1 MNDLT
6 LVLGGGGVAGVA
18 WITGVA
24 AGLADEG
31 IDLRDAQQILG
42 TSAGSTVGAQLWS
55 SESLEALFAR
65 QADPAH
71 QTPELSPPFSALRT
85 LFAAFQDIGRI
96 ADRDERVRKISRM
109 ALDSKVISEAER
121 RAIIAGRLPSHA
133 WPAKR
138 LAVTAIDAE
147 TGELR
152 VFDAASGVDL
162 VDAVAASC
170 AVPLIWPATTIQ
182 GRRYVDGGMR
192 SAENADLIQDART
205 VLILSPGGIDGAS
218 LRGIGLRKEVEGLEG
233 QGVRVAVIEPDSAAR
248 SAIGFNP
255 LDPET
260 RTPSAETGR
269 AQGRREATRIGAFL
283 P

>member
-1 MNDLT
+1 MNDVA

-18 WITGVA
+18 WITGVV

-31 IDLRDAQQILG
+31 IDLRDVQPIG
-42 TSAGSTVGAQLWS
+42 TSAGSTVGAQQWAAS
-55 SESLEALFAR
+55 HRRAYAR

-71 QTPELSPPFSALRT
+71 QTPELSPPWSALR
-85 LFAAFQDIGRI
+85 AFSVRSGHG
-96 ADRDERVRKISRM
+96 ADRRSGRTGTQISRM
-109 ALDSKVISEAER
+109 ALDSDVVSEAER

-138 LAVTAIDAE
+138 FAATAIDAE

-170 AVPLIWPATTIQ
+170 AVPMIWPATSIQ

-192 SAENADLIQDART
+192 SAENADLITGARS
-205 VLILSPGGIDGAS
+205 VLILSPSGIDAAS
-218 LRGIGLRKEVEGLEG
+218 LRGIGLRRQLHRSDSMR
-233 QGVRVAVIEPDSAAR
+233 VRPSAGR
-248 SAIGFNP
+248 RCAIGDRLQP
-255 LDPET
+255 ARPRHAHPVRHGRT
-260 RTPSAETGR
+260 R
-269 AQGRREATRIGAFL
+269 QGGEATRIGAFL
-283 P
+283 R

>member
-1 MNDLT
+1 MRDVA

-18 WITGVA
+18 WITGVV
-24 AGLADEG
+24 AGLADKG
-31 IDLRDAQQILG
+31 IDLREAQQILG

-55 SESLEALFAR
+55 GESLEALFAR

-85 LFAAFQDIGRI
+85 LFGAFQDLARI
-96 ADRDERVRKISRM
+96 ADRDERVRKIARM
-109 ALDSKVISEAER
+109 ALDSEVVSEAER

-138 LAVTAIDAE
+138 FGTTAIDAE

-152 VFDAASGVDL
+152 VFDADSGVGL

-170 AVPLIWPATTIQ
+170 AVPIIWPATTIQ
-182 GRRYVDGGMR
+182 GRRYIDGGMR
-192 SAENADLIQDART
+192 SAENADLIKDARS

-218 LRGIGLRKEVEGLEG
+218 LRGIGLRKEVEGLEAK
-233 QGVRVAVIEPDSAAR
+233 GVRVAVIEPDAAAR

-255 LDPET
+255 LDPAT

-269 AQGRREATRIGAFL
+269 AQGRREATRIAAFL
-283 P
+283 R